1 MKSSYKLLFSTAVLC
16 AGLLAC
22 QKEFTVDDD
31 LNPTDPPPVL
41 SDSIYLD
48 KITQLFPTGTAGDTV
63 HNIIFRY
70 DNIKRVTTIGDT
82 LTAGSDYVYSTLQ
95 YQYTGTDTMPGKRTW
110 IYNQEGLT
118 TDSLVSFFSY
128 DSQKRKVRD
137 STLRY
142 FYDHINN
149 TIDTSIEIHIL
160 SYAAGYIYGQ
170 SITYFDNHT
179 QIAEMSRD
187 TVVLNSV
194 GDVSSG
200 KHYVSN
206 SGTYVLSSSSTLTY
220 DNKLNPFSILNVF
233 NTQQTF
239 PDGATF
245 PRLFLSKRNI
255 LSEQGEFNGTSSH
268 TYSYSYE
275 YNLLGL
281 VKKILE
287 DYGAGEQATYFYY
300 YRAL

>member
-128 DSQKRKVRD
+128 DSQKR
-137 STLRY
+137 
-142 FYDHINN
+142 
-149 TIDTSIEIHIL
+149 
-160 SYAAGYIYGQ
+160 
-170 SITYFDNHT
+170 
-179 QIAEMSRD
+179 
-187 TVVLNSV
+187 
-194 GDVSSG
+194 
-200 KHYVSN
+200 
-206 SGTYVLSSSSTLTY
+206 
-220 DNKLNPFSILNVF
+220 
-233 NTQQTF
+233 
-239 PDGATF
+239 
-245 PRLFLSKRNI
+245 
-255 LSEQGEFNGTSSH
+255 
-268 TYSYSYE
+268 
-275 YNLLGL
+275 
-281 VKKILE
+281 
-287 DYGAGEQATYFYY
+287 
-300 YRAL
+300 